1 VIRVDETC
9 VVWWAGPTDYSP
21 ALDRLLSTV
30 EVGRAARL
38 RRHEDRVRQVLGAT
52 MLRLAAAQATGT
64 PPEAVTV
71 DRTCPTCSEP
81 HGRPGLPGTGLHASI
96 THSGDLVGLALTRV
110 APVGLDVERLSDVDI
125 EGLGRTV
132 LHESERVVPL
142 DRGGFFTYW
151 TRKEAVI
158 KATGDGLR
166 APLVEVR
173 VTGPGEPPAV
183 LAYPNRAEL
192 PAVLVDLHPG
202 EGYRAA
208 LAVLTADPVR
218 VDERSG
224 ALLLQ

>member
-1 VIRVDETC
+1 MDESC
-9 VVWWAGPTDYSP
+9 VVWWAGPADYSP

-38 RRHEDRVRQVLGAT
+38 RRPEDRVRQVLGAT
-52 MLRLAAAQATGT
+52 MLRLATAQVTGAA
-64 PPEAVTV
+64 PEAVTV
-71 DRTCPTCSEP
+71 DRSCPTCAEP

-110 APVGLDVERLSDVDI
+110 APVGLDVERISDVDI

-132 LHESERVVPL
+132 LHGSERSAPL
-142 DRGGFFTYW
+142 DHHAFFTYW
-151 TRKEAVI
+151 TRKEAVV

-166 APLVEVR
+166 AALAEVR
-173 VTGPGEPPAV
+173 VSGPAEPPAV
-183 LAYPNRAEL
+183 LAYPGRAEL

-208 LAVLTADPVR
+208 LAVLTDAPVR

-224 ALLLQ
+224 GLLLQ